1 MLTKSNRIQPPI
13 RRCDQKARPGDRL
26 LTALDLCATDYSV
39 LMTARYFF
47 SSFAN
52 PNEAS
57 WMSVILSSEDFF
69 PNHCNSPAIVQ
80 SVLRVVHAIRTS
92 RKSMLR
98 FSNPHCLDCN
108 NIVTAAECHFIAI
121 LAHVRSGNFSSATTH
136 AMLLCEGNDMT
147 GVLGAVTRLT
157 ELTADTRYV

>member
-1 MLTKSNRIQPPI
+1 MTKPNRIQPPT
-13 RRCDQKARPGDRL
+13 RRCDQKVSPGDRL
-26 LTALDLCATDYSV
+26 LTALDLCATDYCV

-47 SSFAN
+47 VSFTN
-52 PNEAS
+52 PKEAA

-92 RKSMLR
+92 RRPMLR
-98 FSNPHCLDCN
+98 FSNPHCLNCN

-121 LAHVRSGNFSSATTH
+121 LSHVRSGNFSTATTH
-136 AMLLCEGNDMT
+136 AMLLCEGNDMK

-157 ELTADTRYV
+157 ELTADTRDV

>member
-1 MLTKSNRIQPPI
+1 MTKSNRIQPPI
-13 RRCDQKARPGDRL
+13 QRCDQKARPGDRP
-26 LTALDLCATDYSV
+26 LTALHLCATDYSV

-52 PNEAS
+52 PKEAA

-92 RKSMLR
+92 RKSTLR

-108 NIVTAAECHFIAI
+108 NIATAAECHFIAI
-121 LAHVRSGNFSSATTH
+121 LAHVRSGNFSNATTH

-157 ELTADTRYV
+157 ELTEEAHDV